1 MCTFIMAWQVFDD
14 APIVAAAN
22 RDERLDRPARPPS
35 VLTEDPRVIA
45 PQDEDAGGTWIGYNE
60 HRVFVAV
67 LNRWTD
73 TELAG
78 DRSRGLLV
86 MDALDRE
93 SAIESTEIIE
103 GAAEKNEYEGFNLIV
118 ADANDALLYEWDGQ
132 LRETTFEP
140 GVHIIVN
147 VGVDDHFEVPDFRTA
162 PPDVRTSR
170 RQAAEDQAENT
181 RQARADLQPTS
192 GESPA
197 EWRDRA
203 TSVLS
208 DHDYGFCVHHGD
220 FGTRSSSLITLA
232 DDRMVDDRFADG
244 APCEAGIEYESV
256 DPKL

>member
-14 APIVAAAN
+14 APIVVAAN

-132 LRETTFEP
+132 LRETTFGP
-140 GVHIIVN
+140 GVHIVVN
-147 VGVDDHFEVPDFRTA
+147 VGADDHFEVPDFRTA
-162 PPDVRTSR
+162 SPDVRTAR
-170 RQAAEDQAENT
+170 RQAAENQAENT
-181 RQARADLQPTS
+181 RQARSDLQPLS
-192 GESPA
+192 GETPA

-203 TSVLS
+203 TSILS
-208 DHDYGFCVHHGD
+208 DHNYGFCVHHGD

-232 DDRMVDDRFADG
+232 DDGTVDDRFADG
-244 APCEAGIEYESV
+244 APCEADVEYESV